1 MSNFASGNAVAEV
14 AALIGDPARAN
25 ILLALMGGRALTA
38 TELATC
44 AGVTPQTASGHL
56 AKMHGLGILA
66 REAQG
71 RHRYF
76 RLASAEVAEVLEA
89 LMAVAA
95 GAAPRLRSPGPRDAA
110 LRLARTCYDHA
121 AGRLGVAIA
130 DALAAQG
137 HVVLEGGAAAVT
149 ESGHAFFAGLG
160 VGFGGGGRRPLCR
173 ACLDWSERRP
183 HLAGRLGA
191 ALLDHALKRDWVRR
205 AADGRALGLTPLGL
219 GELPRAYGLPPDWAE
234 ERS

>member
-1 MSNFASGNAVAEV
+1 MSTFASGNAVAEI
-14 AALIGDPARAN
+14 AALIGDPTRAN

-38 TELATC
+38 TELAAH

-56 AKMHGLGILA
+56 AKLHALRVLA
-66 REAQG
+66 LEKQG
-71 RHRYF
+71 RHRYY
-76 RLASAEVAEVLEA
+76 RLASAEIAEVLEA

-95 GAAPRLRSPGPRDAA
+95 HAAPRLRSPGPKDAA

-121 AGRLGVAIA
+121 AGRLGVALA

-149 ESGHAFFAGLG
+149 ESGRGFLAGLG
-160 VGFGGGGRRPLCR
+160 IDLGGSARRPLCR
-173 ACLDWSERRP
+173 ACLDWSERRH

-191 ALLDHALKRDWVRR
+191 ALLDHALRRGWLRR
-205 AADGRALGLTPLGL
+205 AADGRALGITPLGRR
-219 GELPRAYGLPPDWAE
+219 ELPRAFGLPPDWAD
-234 ERS
+234 